1 MPCTSSA
8 GAELARGRRAGAERR
23 EAARSGSLL
32 SASALSGPGAGSE
45 AGRRPEKLCQT
56 FLAEPGAALGWPAGS
71 GRGALARRT
80 AGRGNPDRRELPRP
94 PSSSLESGGALEP
107 GSLNGCSDSTLSS
120 PRSASPRSVRGEV
133 GSVIGPFLARKR
145 GEEPDR
151 GAGEGEDACGDELDF
166 CSGLL
171 RSALEIQFDL
181 TAAFAGEI
189 ESSPLLPA
197 SRRRCSPSSPL
208 LLPLL
213 LLRRWRPRSLGIE
226 SRRDGE
232 DSPAPLCLGD
242 DEVAAGM
249 AEPRLLLVLLV
260 ELPSCRCRGEC
271 GRCRG
276 DCGRLEPERSALRP
290 GDEPPP
296 DGGIGTVAERALCF
310 VRRSAWMFQN
320 FNFWSAAPCVRRFSP
335 PKE

>member
-1 MPCTSSA
+1 MPCRSSA
-8 GAELARGRRAGAERR
+8 GAELERGRRAGAGRK
-23 EAARSGSLL
+23 EAARSGSFL
-32 SASALSGPGAGSE
+32 SASPLSGAGAGSP
-45 AGRRPEKLCQT
+45 AGRSLDKLCQT

-71 GRGALARRT
+71 DRGALARRT
-80 AGRGNPDRRELPRP
+80 AGRGNPDRRELARP
-94 PSSSLESGGALEP
+94 SSSSLESCWALGP
-107 GSLNGCSDSTLSS
+107 GSLNGFSDSNLSS
-120 PRSASPRSVRGEV
+120 PRSGSPRSVRGEV
-133 GSVIGPFLARKR
+133 GSVIGPVLALKR

-151 GAGEGEDACGDELDF
+151 GAGEGEDACGDEFDF
-166 CSGLL
+166 GPGLL

-181 TAAFAGEI
+181 TAAFGDEF
-189 ESSPLLPA
+189 EPSPLLPA

-213 LLRRWRPRSLGIE
+213 PLRRWRPRSLIVD

-242 DEVAAGM
+242 DEVAAEM
-249 AEPRLLLVLLV
+249 AEPRLLFVLLV

-276 DCGRLEPERSALRP
+276 ECGRLELAERSGLWP

-296 DGGIGTVAERALCF
+296 DGGIGLATESAVFRARVGMCCELL
-310 VRRSAWMFQN
+310 
-320 FNFWSAAPCVRRFSP
+320 
-335 PKE
+335 